1 MDRVKHELLRARQ
14 KVLVAVGNATQT
26 VDTSYNEQ
34 KTTFDEHYK
43 LLKKLGKDAHRVL
56 DLYKELSI
64 IQSTLAQDFDEIF
77 DGDGEL
83 APSVSSLTQSVKE
96 IDAARM
102 QFDEKARNQ
111 CLTPLSNYMGQFKEI
126 EERMKERDN
135 RLLDMDRYK
144 WEMEHKSSSIK
155 QQPHKEKY
163 DLQKQ
168 NYDALNDELMEDI
181 PKLYADRFPFFDPAF
196 ASWATENAEMY
207 KTFAKSSGNM
217 LQFINH
223 INRQDIK
230 EHPSVITGKDT
241 SAAYHTETPNQ
252 LTSSSSG
259 ESAPNE

>member
-26 VDTSYNEQ
+26 VDTTYNEQ
-34 KTTFDEHYK
+34 KEIFDEHYK

-64 IQSTLAQDFDEIF
+64 IQATLAQDFDEIL

-83 APSVSSLTQSVKE
+83 ASSVTSLSQSVKD
-96 IDAARM
+96 IDAARI
-102 QFDEKARNQ
+102 QFDEKARTQ

-144 WEMEHKSSSIK
+144 WEMEHKSNTIK
-155 QQPHKEKY
+155 QQQHREKY

-168 NYDALNDELMEDI
+168 SYDALNNELMEDI

-196 ASWATENAEMY
+196 ASWAIENAEMY
-207 KTFAKSSGNM
+207 KAFAKNSSNM

-230 EHPSVITGKDT
+230 EHLSVITPKDE
-241 SAAYHTETPNQ
+241 SAAYHTEAPTLPTG
-252 LTSSSSG
+252 TSAA
-259 ESAPNE
+259 ESQQNE